1 MKAVIQRVKWASV
14 SVDGKLINEIGKGLL
29 AFVGFGKNDTENEL
43 DYIAGKLEGLRVF
56 PDDEKESSLSLSDIG
71 GEILLIS
78 QFTLYGDVKKG
89 KRPSFSGALNPADAR
104 NFFDLLYNKML
115 NLGIPVKCGVFQ
127 AMMDV
132 ELLNDGPYTILL
144 ETET

>member
-89 KRPSFSGALNPADAR
+89 KRPSFSGALNPE
-104 NFFDLLYNKML
+104 MP
-115 NLGIPVKCGVFQ
+115 GIFLICFIIKC
-127 AMMDV
+127 
-132 ELLNDGPYTILL
+132 
-144 ETET
+144 